1 MVDGITN
8 SVDMSLSKLQEMVKD
23 RKDLCAAVCSPWG
36 LHRVGHNWATEQ
48 KQQNTH
54 KQKHTHTCPINIRKF
69 ISFILVVLDIFL
81 MPNVCKWFVFDA
93 IEYGVVVVPR
103 GCPSTNAVKVNESV
117 KFSVCVCVCV
127 FNS

>member
-1 MVDGITN
+1 M
-8 SVDMSLSKLQEMVKD
+8 LQS
-23 RKDLCAAVCSPWG
+23 AVHG
-36 LHRVGHNWATEQ
+36 GYTELDTTERLN
-48 KQQNTH
+48 KNNKTH
-54 KQKHTHTCPINIRKF
+54 INRNTHTCPINIRKC
-69 ISFILVVLDIFL
+69 ISFILIVLDIFL

-117 KFSVCVCVCV
+117 KFSVWVCVCVCV

>member
-1 MVDGITN
+1 
-8 SVDMSLSKLQEMVKD
+8 
-23 RKDLCAAVCSPWG
+23 
-36 LHRVGHNWATEQ
+36 
-48 KQQNTH
+48 
-54 KQKHTHTCPINIRKF
+54 
-69 ISFILVVLDIFL
+69 